1 MTVETPELRAIVE
14 RLGKL
19 EKQNR
24 RLQRGIL
31 AAFTAFSAVILMG
44 QAAPSPRIVDARKFV
59 LKDAN
64 GNVRGW
70 MGIVG
75 EGSEL
80 VLGNDSARPMIT
92 LKVSTD
98 AGDLHFYGSRSS
110 GMNLGVNSGSPSVS
124 IQDADRQGSAGLTF
138 GKNGPSL
145 SLEDGNG
152 FSTVVGTSQI
162 ENPSDSQARYTSA
175 AAVVLFDTNKKVIWR
190 AP

>member
-1 MTVETPELRAIVE
+1 MTVETPELRAVVE
-14 RLGKL
+14 RVGKL

-24 RLQRGIL
+24 RLQRGML
-31 AAFTAFSAVILMG
+31 ATFIAFSAVILMG
-44 QAAPSPRIVDARKFV
+44 QAAPSPRTVDAQKFV

-75 EGSEL
+75 KGSEL
-80 VLGNDSARPMIT
+80 VLGNDSAKPMIS
-92 LKVSTD
+92 LRVSND
-98 AGDLHFYGSRSS
+98 SGDLHFYGERRS
-110 GMNLGVNSGSPSVS
+110 GMNLGVNSGNPSIS
-124 IQDADRQGSAGLTF
+124 ILDADGQGGAGITF

-152 FSTVVGTSQI
+152 FSAVVGTSQI
-162 ENPSDSQARYTSA
+162 DNSSDGQARYTSA
-175 AAVVLFDTNKKVIWR
+175 ASVVLFDKKKKVIWR

>member
-1 MTVETPELRAIVE
+1 MNVEPPELSEFVI

-24 RLQRGIL
+24 RLQRGIIAAL
-31 AAFTAFSAVILMG
+31 AAVTAVILMG
-44 QAAPSPRIVDARKFV
+44 QAAPSPHTVDAQRFV
-59 LKDAN
+59 LKDVN

-75 EGSEL
+75 KGSEL
-80 VLGNDSARPMIT
+80 VLGNDSAQPMIS
-92 LKVSTD
+92 LRVSTD
-98 AGDLHFYGSRSS
+98 SGDLHFYGSRRS
-110 GMNLGVNSGSPSVS
+110 GMNLGVNSGSPSIS
-124 IQDADRQGSAGLTF
+124 ILNADGQGGAGLTF

-152 FSTVVGTSQI
+152 FSTVVGTSEI
-162 ENPSDSQARYTSA
+162 ENASDGQRRYTSA
-175 AAVVLFDTNKKVIWR
+175 ASIVLFDKGKRVLWK